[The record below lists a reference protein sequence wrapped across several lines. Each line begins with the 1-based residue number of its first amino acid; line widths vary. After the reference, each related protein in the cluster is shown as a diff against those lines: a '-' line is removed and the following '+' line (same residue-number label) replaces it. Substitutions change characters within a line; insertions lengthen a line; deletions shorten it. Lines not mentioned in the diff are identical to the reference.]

1 MEGKAMHDIIL
12 AIIGC
17 GVLNVVV
24 TAIINGINNRKG
36 RLKAVEDKLD
46 KVDRRLD
53 AINRSLEKAEKD
65 TLRTQLLLM
74 IADYPDNVEG
84 IMAIGERYF
93 GTLRGNWYATALF
106 NGWLEDKDIAKPEWF
121 KED

>member
-1 MEGKAMHDIIL
+1 MHDIII
-12 AIIGC
+12 AVIGC
-17 GVLNVVV
+17 GVLNIIV
-24 TAIINGINNRKG
+24 TAIIGAVNSRKG
-36 RLKAVEDKLD
+36 KLKAIEDKLE

-53 AINRSLEKAEKD
+53 AIDRAFEKSEKD

-74 IADYPDNVEG
+74 IADYPDNTEG

-93 GTLRGNWYATALF
+93 GGLHGNWYATALF
-106 NGWLEDKDIAKPEWF
+106 NNWLEQQEIAKPEWF